1 MTAAFSS
8 RRWVATAML
17 AALTLPALA
26 QTQAPAPAAAQA
38 ASAPAR
44 KAGDMAQRYQERMA
58 QRQAALKEKL
68 KLTAALASAPPAPT
82 SRNWTSSPPPS
93 ALTACASCAPGTP
106 PRPTSAMKP

>member
-44 KAGDMAQRYQERMA
+44 KAGDMAQRYQERMLA
-58 QRQAALKEKL
+58 ALQTRDRCALRATQQEVLRSAYAAKTPPALRQALRL
-68 KLTAALASAPPAPT
+68 LVWHMAACLPLRQDLYET
-82 SRNWTSSPPPS
+82 G
-93 ALTACASCAPGTP
+93 L
-106 PRPTSAMKP
+106 

>member
-26 QTQAPAPAAAQA
+26 QTQAPARCRTSRQR
-38 ASAPAR
+38 PAR

-58 QRQAALKEKL
+58 QRQAA
-68 KLTAALASAPPAPT
+68 
-82 SRNWTSSPPPS
+82 
-93 ALTACASCAPGTP
+93 
-106 PRPTSAMKP
+106 

>member
-44 KAGDMAQRYQERMA
+44 KAGDMAQRYQ
-58 QRQAALKEKL
+58 ALLDMPPLPTTK
-68 KLTAALASAPPAPT
+68 SATKPT
-82 SRNWTSSPPPS
+82 T
-93 ALTACASCAPGTP
+93 
-106 PRPTSAMKP
+106 

>member
-8 RRWVATAML
+8 RRWVATAVL

-68 KLTAALASAPPAPT
+68 KLTAAQESAWTQFTAAMQPGERPARPDFKELDKG
-82 SRNWTSSPPPS
+82 
-93 ALTACASCAPGTP
+93 ALRINGS
-106 PRPTSAMKP
+106 

>member
-68 KLTAALASAPPAPT
+68 KLTAAQESAWTQFTAAMQPGERPSPAIF
-82 SRNWTSSPPPS
+82 
-93 ALTACASCAPGTP
+93 PGWPRTP
-106 PRPTSAMKP
+106 